1 MLFVAGERCDPPTA
15 IWAHELL
22 SRPVV
27 DHWWQTETG
36 WAITSGFRQFGLFPF
51 KPGSGGRACPG
62 YDLQVLDDGGNVL
75 ANGESGNL
83 SVRLPLPPGNSPT
96 LWQDDDNFRR
106 SYLAD
111 FPGWYR
117 TGDAGM
123 IDADGDVWV
132 MSRTDDIINV
142 AGHRLSTGSMEEVL
156 ASHKDVAEC
165 AVIGAKDELK
175 GQIPIGLVVL
185 KAGVKRPEAEI
196 AAELVALVRER
207 IGPVAAFKDA
217 RVVAR
222 LPKTRSG
229 KILRASIRKIADGE
243 TVPVPPT
250 IEDPAALDELR
261 LVMGG

>member
-1 MLFVAGERCDPPTA
+1 L
-15 IWAHELL
+15 
-22 SRPVV
+22 
-27 DHWWQTETG
+27 
-36 WAITSGFRQFGLFPF
+36 
-51 KPGSGGRACPG
+51 
-62 YDLQVLDDGGNVL
+62 
-75 ANGESGNL
+75 
-83 SVRLPLPPGNSPT
+83 RLPLPPGCGPT
-96 LWQDDDNFRR
+96 LWQNDEGYRA

-123 IDADGDVWV
+123 VDIDGDVWV
-132 MSRTDDIINV
+132 MGRTDDIINV

-156 ASHKDVAEC
+156 ASHGDVAEC

-175 GQIPIGLVVL
+175 GQTPMGFVVL
-185 KAGVKRPEAEI
+185 KAGVERPEAEV

-207 IGPVAAFKDA
+207 IGPVASFRDA

-243 TVPVPPT
+243 EAAVPPT
-250 IEDPAALDELR
+250 IEDPSALDELR
-261 LVMGG
+261 LVLQR